1 MTWEDRIK
9 EAAATS
15 PSGRRFVFL
24 FGDVSEG
31 FTAKGTAFEFPDF
44 SGTFLQDLGRS
55 GLRFPFILAFSG
67 PDYDLTAAEFFGALY
82 NERGLWRLEHPLYGE
97 FDVGHLGDV
106 TRRDDLVTAANQA
119 VFEITFL
126 EATDLFFPRVQAD
139 PGAAVLRTIDD
150 YFNAAPAQFAEEVD
164 LDSTLEAVALRDK
177 WAAELAEAKKT
188 LAESVS
194 EQIESVQ
201 DVFNNSYDSIN
212 NSINT
217 LIDDP
222 LTLAAQTVQF
232 VHALATGA
240 VNIKNRLNSY
250 ATLARSIFNR
260 TGSVQTPGVDSQNSN
275 AFWADYLFA
284 SAAVTGAVV
293 SVVNAEFETKREAL
307 EAAEEVLIIQ
317 GEMTEWLDENIQ
329 SLEEID
335 TGETYQ
341 KTQEAAA
348 VAAGFLVQ
356 ISFELKQERGLVLT
370 EPRHFIELCAE
381 LYGLEIDQVDDK
393 LDFFIL
399 SNDFTG
405 SELLTIPKGRRVVYY
420 I

>member
-31 FTAKGTAFEFPDF
+31 FTAKGTPFEFPDF
-44 SGTFLQDLGRS
+44 SGTYLQDLGRS
-55 GLRFPFILAFSG
+55 GLRFPFLLAFSG

-106 TRRDDLVTAANQA
+106 IRRDDLVSGANQA

-126 EATDLFFPRVQAD
+126 EATDLFFPRVLED
-139 PGAAVLRTIDD
+139 PQAAVLRTIDD
-150 YFNAAPAQFAEEVD
+150 YFNAAPAQFAEDVD
-164 LDSTLEAVALRDK
+164 LDSQLEIVSLRDR
-177 WAAELAEAKKT
+177 WQARLAESKAT
-188 LAESVS
+188 LWDSVS

-201 DVFNNSYDSIN
+201 SVFNDSYDSIN
-212 NSINT
+212 NSINL
-217 LIDDP
+217 LIGDP
-222 LTLAAQTVQF
+222 LTLAAQTIQF
-232 VHALATGA
+232 AHALAAGT
-240 VNIKNRLNSY
+240 VNIKNRLTSY
-250 ATLARSIFNR
+250 AALARSIFSGG
-260 TGSVQTPGVDSQNSN
+260 TQTPGVDSQNAN
-275 AFWADYLFA
+275 AFWADYVFA

-293 SVVNAEFETKREAL
+293 SVVNAEFETKKEAL
-307 EAAEEVLIIQ
+307 EAAEQILIIQ
-317 GEMTEWLDENIQ
+317 NELTEWLDENIQ

-341 KTQEAAA
+341 KAQEAAA

-356 ISFELKQERGLVLT
+356 ISFELKQERGVVLT
-370 EPRHFIELCAE
+370 EPRQLIELCAE
-381 LYGLEIDQVDDK
+381 LYFRDIDQVDDI
-393 LDFFIL
+393 LDFFIM
-399 SNDFTG
+399 SNDFSG
-405 SELLTIPKGRRVVYY
+405 SEILTIPKGRRVVYY